1 MGEIADALRRARSQ
15 RPAAPPESSSLRSLP
30 TVPASVQRATA
41 SAAPVEAKPGPVEA
55 KPGLSIRS
63 VEPQNA
69 AVVLEQGSNAEACR
83 HLALRLRSAMDERR
97 AKSIAI
103 VSAER
108 GDGKTTVAC
117 NVAIALATLSREREV
132 ALVDLDLRKPSV
144 VKSLSIPH
152 QAGIEEVL
160 LGRTSLDAVR
170 VSVEQ
175 PAIDVFP
182 VVTPQDAAHEL
193 LTLPQM
199 AAMIADLERRYATV
213 VIDTPPAPLVPD
225 ATLILRH
232 VAACAPVVRSGKT
245 RARSLRRLL
254 ECLPHDRI
262 VGWILNAER
271 AAAFGYRDYYYGD
284 DPPTA
289 AQRLTQGGLGR

>member
-15 RPAAPPESSSLRSLP
+15 RPAPSPESAGLRSLP
-30 TVPASVQRATA
+30 TTPASTSRGA
-41 SAAPVEAKPGPVEA
+41 SPAAPGAPVEPKS
-55 KPGLSIRS
+55 GLSIGS

-69 AVVLEQGSNAEACR
+69 AIILEHGPEAEACR
-83 HLALRLRSAMDERR
+83 HLALRLRNVLDERR
-97 AKSIAI
+97 ARSVAI

-117 NVAIALATLSREREV
+117 DVAIALASLSREREV

-144 VKSLSIPH
+144 VKSLSVPH

-160 LGRTSLDAVR
+160 LGNTSLDSVR
-170 VSVEQ
+170 VSVQQ

-193 LTLPQM
+193 LVLPQM
-199 AAMIADLERRYATV
+199 AAMLAELERRYSTV

-225 ATLILRH
+225 TTLIMRH
-232 VAACAPVVRSGKT
+232 VAACVPVVRAGKT
-245 RARSLRRLL
+245 RRRSVKRLL
-254 ECLPHDRI
+254 DCLPGDRL
-262 VGWILNAER
+262 VGWILNCER
-271 AAAFGYRDYYYGD
+271 AAPFGYREYYYGD
-284 DPPTA
+284 EPSA
-289 AQRLTQGGLGR
+289 APRWRLGGKSR